1 MSQPAVNFPL
11 ISNRPL
17 FPRSGA
23 CRFVL
28 HALRRLGAVV
38 GAQWLERCCPGDLA
52 SDLKVLLPVKP
63 LMSLSRIQA
72 RSSVLK
78 LGEYR
83 ACSAGLRRAQP
94 QNIDNVSA
102 ASETQPLEMI
112 RLPKNQKHPG
122 SFFDQEVMS
131 NKLLCQIRTHK
142 SWFLGAH
149 LWWCQFWTFL
159 NNAVFWL
166 TPPRPR
172 WWNVKMM
179 RNYKSEAQCCK
190 AWLDICS
197 LYYT

>member
-11 ISNRPL
+11 ISNRP
-17 FPRSGA
+17 FPPEVAHAALSCTPAAISVRWSGRSGWCGA
-23 CRFVL
+23 APGTLLQTLRSSYPLSHWCL
-28 HALRRLGAVV
+28 CHGLQAL
-38 GAQWLERCCPGDLA
+38 
-52 SDLKVLLPVKP
+52 
-63 LMSLSRIQA
+63 
-72 RSSVLK
+72 SSVLK

-83 ACSAGLRRAQP
+83 ACSAGLHSTQP
-94 QNIDNVSA
+94 QNTDNVSA
-102 ASETQPLEMI
+102 ASETQPFEMI
-112 RLPKNQKHPG
+112 ALPKSQKHPC
-122 SFFDQEVMS
+122 SFFDQEVMTY
-131 NKLLCQIRTHK
+131 KLLCQIRTHK
-142 SWFLGAH
+142 SWFLGAN

-190 AWLDICS
+190 VWLDICS